1 MGKKGRLIVAV
12 TFAVPLAYFA
22 WEWYLSP
29 QARVTRTLKAAA
41 AAAEETDLDTFL
53 SFVSSSYS
61 DFVHPD
67 RETLEDRV
75 RSSFD
80 EVDRFNVTLSNIKVQ
95 HSEEEATA
103 ELDVVI
109 VAVRG
114 EERYVVLGSPFDP
127 ERLAARLVKEDGWK
141 IAGVER
147 PEASALDPER

>member
-12 TFAVPLAYFA
+12 AFAVPIAYFA

-29 QARVTRTLKAAA
+29 QARVTRTLEAAA
-41 AAAEETDLDTFL
+41 AAAEKADPDRFL

-61 DFVHPD
+61 DFVHAD

-75 RSSFD
+75 RSSFH
-80 EVDRFNVTLSNIKVQ
+80 EVDRFNVTLSNVRVEL
-95 HSEEEATA
+95 SGEEATA
-103 ELDVVI
+103 ELDVVV

-114 EERYVVLGSPFDP
+114 EERYVVLGTPFDP

-147 PEASALDPER
+147 PEASALDPEP